1 MSNLEASTKQAE
13 FALAAYANWDVDM
26 SESQYAAAL
35 RDSGRG
41 LSNTQALH
49 FVDTYAVAA
58 QYNDDSN
65 GLSVTVF
72 TDTSGNNYLAVRG
85 TDDLNDVL
93 SDLVDIA
100 LLGST
105 LLQAQYTSLKA
116 KVTEW
121 IDNGILSSSFT
132 VTGHSLGGFLATRLT
147 AAFAANVSH
156 TYLYNSPGVGGLASG
171 ILTALGVTAT
181 TVDPAKFSNIK
192 AEAGPS
198 LIAGLGAQVST
209 PIYIEIAKPKGS
221 EIFGFLN

>member
-1 MSNLEASTKQAE
+1 MNTGDYFKQAE
-13 FALAAYANWDVDM
+13 FALAAYGTLTVGTPDIQVLKSKDVGM
-26 SESQYAAAL
+26 A
-35 RDSGRG
+35 
-41 LSNTQALH
+41 TKQAEQ
-49 FVDTYAVAA
+49 FAETYAVAA

-121 IDNGILSSSFT
+121 IDEGTLASNFT
-132 VTGHSLGGFLATRLT
+132 VTGHSLGGFLATGIT
-147 AAFAANVSH
+147 ADFAANVSH